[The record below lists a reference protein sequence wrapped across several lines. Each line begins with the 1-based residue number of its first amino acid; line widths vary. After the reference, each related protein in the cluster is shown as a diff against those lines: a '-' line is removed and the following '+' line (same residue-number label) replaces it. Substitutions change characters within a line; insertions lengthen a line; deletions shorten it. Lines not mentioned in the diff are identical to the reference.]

1 MWWLIFAEIDLYFTG
16 DTPRLDVNSIHVE
29 FESNMN
35 DLMIECHLKGRNKVD
50 CECLQ
55 FRGGFLLSHFTLL
68 STCSGSRGVFT
79 VSGVSPGRH
88 VIRVIARS
96 RSISG
101 RAGRKILKSIV
112 YVPEDSES
120 CRPHLINRGINV
132 KGNNVTLEFA
142 STGSP
147 RGFECILDRVYRE
160 ACKSQT
166 TYVLFL
172 GQLHSSYSYRR
183 INF

>member
-1 MWWLIFAEIDLYFTG
+1 MVILHVIAEIDLYFTG
-16 DTPRLDVNSIHVE
+16 DTPQVDVNSIHVE

-35 DLMIECHLKGRNKVD
+35 DLIIECHLKGRDKVG

-55 FRGGFLLSHFTLL
+55 CVLVHHLTLL
-68 STCSGSRGVFT
+68 STCLGSNGVFT
-79 VSGVSPGRH
+79 ASGVSPGRH

-96 RSISG
+96 ISG
-101 RAGRKILKSIV
+101 RTARKILKSIV

-132 KGNNVTLEFA
+132 KGNNVTLEFV

-147 RGFECILDRVYRE
+147 DGFECILDRVYRE
-160 ACKSQT
+160 ACKSLTICVCCFQDS
-166 TYVLFL
+166 YIAVLL
-172 GQLHSSYSYRR
+172 
-183 INF
+183 